1 MADLYLER
9 IGFVNPTIVKRDNNG
24 KIERLES
31 RGLDMASLVAFW
43 RRCFDLD
50 GLLFEKITLHCK
62 SKDFNAMGGR
72 TLATVRSVREL
83 LAEQGV
89 ECVIDDEWF
98 KGKEENDYKQKL
110 IATEERY
117 DTLTKT
123 SVEALEKKN
132 EKLKE
137 SQAEIEILKLQNKKL
152 AEAFDSL
159 DKKYDSLKLEL
170 ELAQACHKEK
180 CAEFNKLCFDYAKLQ
195 VRNEKFEQNMKNV
208 LEIEKKNAVKEF
220 AEKLKAIISEKG
232 TLVRDYTGD
241 ELVLRREID
250 VDEALES
257 IDELFEE
264 VFGNDE
270 E

>member
-9 IGFVNPTIVKRDNNG
+9 IGLVNPTIVERDNNG

-31 RGLDMASLVAFW
+31 RGLDIASLVAFW

-72 TLATVRSVREL
+72 TLATVRNVREL

-98 KGKEENDYKQKL
+98 KDHE
-110 IATEERY
+110 
-117 DTLTKT
+117 
-123 SVEALEKKN
+123 V
-132 EKLKE
+132 
-137 SQAEIEILKLQNKKL
+137 
-152 AEAFDSL
+152 
-159 DKKYDSLKLEL
+159 
-170 ELAQACHKEK
+170 
-180 CAEFNKLCFDYAKLQ
+180 
-195 VRNEKFEQNMKNV
+195 
-208 LEIEKKNAVKEF
+208 KNAVKEF

-232 TLVRDYTGD
+232 TLVKDYTGD
-241 ELVLRREID
+241 ELVLRREVY

-257 IDELFEE
+257 IDELFKE
-264 VFGNDE
+264 VYKK
-270 E
+270 